1 MEIKM
6 AKNSEEE
13 WLKIITIAHY
23 YLTLFES
30 IEIYLIG
37 SLYIYN
43 EWGMVKIRD
52 ERLWFVNKSL
62 GKLHHWTLP

>member
-1 MEIKM
+1 MEIKI
-6 AKNSEEE
+6 AKSNKEE
-13 WLKIITIAHY
+13 WLEIIKS

-43 EWGMVKIRD
+43 EWNMVIIRD
-52 ERLWFVNKSL
+52 ESSRYLNKSL